1 MSFARQHGV
10 DDDLA
15 ARRGNVRYDFGDA
28 LAVEIREARR
38 EPLRFLLIVLVDLAF
53 LLFDDRC
60 DDDIIGAEE
69 AHLLENLLFGALA
82 DGKHGNDGRDAEED
96 A

>member
-1 MSFARQHGV
+1 MTSAMLWPSRYVRPGV
-10 DDDLA
+10 N
-15 ARRGNVRYDFGDA
+15 RVN
-28 LAVEIREARR
+28 IRIAKQYH
-38 EPLRFLLIVLVDLAF
+38 
-53 LLFDDRC
+53 LFDDRR

-69 AHLLENLLFGALA
+69 AHLLENLLFGAVA